1 MKINFQAINFNSEAS
16 LTEYVEKKMSKI
28 ETLYDKIISVSVY
41 LKLMNN
47 NTKQNKSSEIIL
59 HIPGED
65 IVVKK
70 EGQSFEECIDLSLDV
85 IKNKIE
91 KEKNKKVK

>member
-1 MKINFQAINFNSEAS
+1 MTINIQAVNFKAEAS
-16 LTEYVEKKMSKI
+16 LSEYLHKKMSKI
-28 ETLYDKIISVSVY
+28 EIIYDKITSASVFF
-41 LKLMNN
+41 KLLNN

-70 EGQSFEECIDLSLDV
+70 QGQSFEECIDLSLDV
-85 IKNKIE
+85 IKTKLE
-91 KEKNKKVK
+91 KEKNK